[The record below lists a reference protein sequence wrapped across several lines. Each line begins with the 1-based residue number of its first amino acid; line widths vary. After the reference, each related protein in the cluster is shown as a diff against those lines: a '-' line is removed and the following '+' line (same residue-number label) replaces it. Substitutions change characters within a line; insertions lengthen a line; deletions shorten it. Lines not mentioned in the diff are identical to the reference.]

1 MIQSFKLFAIVAPI
15 CMAID
20 LLWLGVIMKDF
31 YSNELGELARR
42 QGGGISPRW
51 PAAILVY
58 LLIPAG
64 IVIFVRP
71 MLHAGSGW
79 AHAAGFGALFGFVVY
94 GVYDLTN
101 RAVLD
106 KYSLRLTVADILWGC
121 VLCAVTS
128 CVMRA
133 AMRWIA

>member
-1 MIQSFKLFAIVAPI
+1 MQGLKLFAIVAPV

-42 QGGGISPRW
+42 QAGALAPRW

-71 MLHAGSGW
+71 MLQANSSWAQTAGI
-79 AHAAGFGALFGFVVY
+79 GALFGLVVY

-101 RAVLD
+101 RAVLQN
-106 KYSLRLTVADILWGC
+106 YSLRLTVADLLWGC

-128 CVMRA
+128 CVLRG

>member
-1 MIQSFKLFAIVAPI
+1 MQSLKIFAIVAPV

-31 YSNELGELARR
+31 YSSELGELARR
-42 QGGGISPRW
+42 QAGGLSPRW

-71 MLHAGSGW
+71 LLQVDSSW
-79 AHAAGFGALFGFVVY
+79 AHTAGIGALFGFIVY

-101 RAVLD
+101 RAVLEN
-106 KYSLRLTVADILWGC
+106 YSLRLTIADILWGC
-121 VLCAVTS
+121 VLCALTS

>member
-1 MIQSFKLFAIVAPI
+1 MSSLKLFAIVAPV

-31 YSNELGELARR
+31 YSSELGELARR
-42 QGGGISPRW
+42 QAGSLSPRW

-71 MLHAGSGW
+71 LLQADSSWAYTAGV
-79 AHAAGFGALFGFVVY
+79 GALFGFIVY

-101 RAVLD
+101 RAVLEN
-106 KYSLRLTVADILWGC
+106 YSLRLTVADILWGC
-121 VLCAVTS
+121 ILCAATT

>member
-1 MIQSFKLFAIVAPI
+1 MQSLILFAIVAPV

-42 QGGGISPRW
+42 QAGAISPRW

-71 MLHAGSGW
+71 LLSADSSW
-79 AHAAGFGALFGFVVY
+79 AHAAAMGALFGLVVY

-101 RAVLD
+101 RAVLENYTL
-106 KYSLRLTVADILWGC
+106 KLTVADILWGC
-121 VLCAVTS
+121 VLCGLTS

>member
-1 MIQSFKLFAIVAPI
+1 MLSVKLFAIVAPI
-15 CMAID
+15 CMATD
-20 LLWLGVIMKDF
+20 LFWLGVIMKDF

-42 QGGGISPRW
+42 QAGSHSPRW

-64 IVIFVRP
+64 VVVFVRP
-71 MLHAGSGW
+71 LLQPGASW
-79 AHAAGFGALFGFVVY
+79 ANTTEIGGLFGLVVY

-101 RAVLD
+101 RAVLES
-106 KYSLRLTVADILWGC
+106 YSLEMTIVDILWGC
-121 VLCAVTS
+121 VLCALTS
-128 CVMRA
+128 CVLRA

>member
-1 MIQSFKLFAIVAPI
+1 MQSLKLFAIVAPI

-20 LLWLGVIMKDF
+20 LLWLGVIMKGF
-31 YSNELGELARR
+31 YSAELGELARR
-42 QGGGISPRW
+42 EAGSLAPRW

-71 MLHAGSGW
+71 LLVANTSW
-79 AHAAGFGALFGFVVY
+79 LQVAAIGGLFGLIVY

-101 RAVLD
+101 LAVLE
-106 KYSLRLTVADILWGC
+106 KYSLRLTIADILWGC
-121 VLCAVTS
+121 VLCGITA
-128 CVMRA
+128 CVLRIA
-133 AMRWIA
+133 SHWIG